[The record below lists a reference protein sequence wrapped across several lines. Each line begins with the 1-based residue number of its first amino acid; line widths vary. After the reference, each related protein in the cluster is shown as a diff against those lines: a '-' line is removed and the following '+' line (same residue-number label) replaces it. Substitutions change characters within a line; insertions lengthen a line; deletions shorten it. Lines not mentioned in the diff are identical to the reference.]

1 MLQIILLINIVLLI
15 AAEFATFHTYGFV
28 ISKEMSN
35 LFMNLNPS
43 TMSLNQYDSSILNL
57 GFGPNFY
64 VSKVPFSII
73 CKYQI
78 SDVGVVPRFSKLH
91 YKIEK
96 YYVLAMKKQLQDN
109 VDNFYISSLKNKMK
123 RH

>member
-1 MLQIILLINIVLLI
+1 MLQIILLIIIVLLI
-15 AAEFATFHTYGFV
+15 AAEFATFQTYGFV

-57 GFGPNFY
+57 GIGSNYY
-64 VSKVPFSII
+64 VSKMPLSII

-78 SDVGVVPRFSKLH
+78 SDVGVVLRFSKLH
-91 YKIEK
+91 YKLEK